1 MTSTTFE
8 SKPLPSLWRQVFGII
23 DQPKTTFALVTARP
37 GWARWAVPLF
47 IWLLAFTIFIVVQA
61 PYTLAFTRETMEGQ
75 LATMPPEQAEAVRS
89 ASQFTMTLPF
99 ILAAGLVSGILLL
112 GVGLLAQAV
121 FLYFGAFLLGGAEN
135 SFGSIFTM
143 AAWTRIP
150 MAIAFL
156 VQAVYVGLTQQIL
169 RYPGLSFLVATGDML
184 QDAQDPLFSLLSGIE
199 FFWFWQLLLTIIG
212 LTVVARLSWGK
223 ALLLTLVYAVL
234 ALIPAVLPAFLFR
247 QSMAG
252 Q

>member
-1 MTSTTFE
+1 MTGTTLNH
-8 SKPLPSLWRQVFGII
+8 KPLPSLWPQLFGII
-23 DQPKTTFALVTARP
+23 DQPRATFALVTARP
-37 GWARWAVPLF
+37 GWARWGVPLF
-47 IWLLAFTIFIVVQA
+47 IWLLAFVIFIVVQA
-61 PYTLAFTRETMEGQ
+61 PYTLAFTRETMESQ

-99 ILAAGLVSGILLL
+99 ILATGLASGLLLL
-112 GVGLLAQAV
+112 GVGLLVQAA
-121 FLYFGAFLLGGAEN
+121 FLYFGAFLLGGAET
-135 SFGSIFTM
+135 SFSSVFTM
-143 AAWTRIP
+143 TAWTRIP

-156 VQAVYVGLTQQIL
+156 VQAVYVGVTQQII

-184 QDAQDPLFSLLSGIE
+184 QDAQNPLFSLLGSIE

-212 LTVVARLSWGK
+212 LTVVTRLSWGK
-223 ALLLTLVYAVL
+223 ALLLTLVYAAL
-234 ALIPAVLPAFLFR
+234 ALIPTVLPAFLFR